1 MGYRIDEVLMLFSI
15 YSVLGWC
22 INMCVYY
29 LIEKRIDRRSIC
41 RGPYSAAFGIGAV
54 AMIICNV
61 ATPKYISAIFGVGV
75 VAGVVVQATAAL
87 VIRVLSGKW
96 LIAHKWYLI
105 PLFGIANVLLFYQV
119 QPFIGTVLGRVSPWI
134 KLVILLVFWMSF
146 IPDLIDGICKMIDF
160 KKKKNNVTGESVNVK
175 V

>member
-1 MGYRIDEVLMLFSI
+1 
-15 YSVLGWC
+15 
-22 INMCVYY
+22 
-29 LIEKRIDRRSIC
+29 
-41 RGPYSAAFGIGAV
+41 
-54 AMIICNV
+54 MIICNV

-160 KKKKNNVTGESVNVK
+160 KKKQNNVTGESVNVK